1 MGFFIVFEGL
11 DGCGAGTQSEILR
24 EKLMANQHII
34 FLRYPSYNNP
44 IGELIYK
51 CLKEKVPLH
60 MESLFML
67 FALDQIKD
75 NEKIKSALSSGK
87 IVLADRYFASNIA
100 YQCAKGFDFDTA
112 LKIGELLQL
121 PKPDLVIFLKVSPE
135 TSVQRKTKEK
145 RNLDMN
151 EENMQYQEKVKDV
164 YEKLVAEKVF
174 AKEWIVVDAEKSI
187 EEVAKEI
194 ERIVT
199 EKLNS

>member
-1 MGFFIVFEGL
+1 MSFFIVFEGL
-11 DGCGAGTQSEILR
+11 DGSGAGTQSEILR

-51 CLKEKVPLH
+51 CLKEKVPLQ

-67 FALDQIKD
+67 FALDQTKD
-75 NEKIKSALSSGK
+75 NEKIKSALGSGK
-87 IVLADRYFASNIA
+87 IVLADRYFTSNIA
-100 YQCAKGFDFDTA
+100 YQCAKGFDLNRA

-121 PKPDLVIFLKVSPE
+121 PQPDLVILLKVSPE
-135 TSVQRKTKEK
+135 TSVQRKIKEK

-151 EENMQYQEKVKDV
+151 EENLQFQKKVQEV
-164 YEKLVAEKVF
+164 YEKLMTEKIF
-174 AKEWIVVDAEKSI
+174 AKEWVVVDSEKSI
-187 EEVAKEI
+187 DEVARDVEK
-194 ERIVT
+194 IVT